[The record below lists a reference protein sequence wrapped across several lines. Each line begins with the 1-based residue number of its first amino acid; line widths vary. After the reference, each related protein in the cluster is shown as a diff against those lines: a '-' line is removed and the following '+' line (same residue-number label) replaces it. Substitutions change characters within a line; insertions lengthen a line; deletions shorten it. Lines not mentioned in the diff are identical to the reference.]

1 MMPRARHLS
10 PLLLLALAACPGDA
24 DRAERREAAQAQR
37 GGTITVV
44 DIADLDK
51 PMPLIF
57 EGSIDQDV
65 GAIVFRQLLAPRW
78 EDGELTYVTHDVDA
92 TSLAQRWEYVGP
104 DSASI
109 RYVMRS
115 DALWSDGERVTA
127 HDVKWTIDT
136 QGDPRTASPRQ
147 DFNRQIREVVVE
159 DDTTVVVHF
168 TRRYPDMLFHSAGNV
183 APRHVFEGTDPAQ
196 LRNHPAV
203 TDPVAN
209 GVFSGAYVISE
220 WQRGQRFVLT
230 PNPHFQP
237 QPNIQRVVFRSIPEQ
252 TTRMI
257 ELQTG
262 NVDVMNV
269 PFDQL
274 ENVQRT
280 SPHIRF
286 ERRERRFY
294 DYISYS
300 PQGHP
305 AFADRN
311 VRRALGLAIDVDGLI
326 RALHLEEY
334 AEAAGGPYSPIFRRL
349 YDPQEQAP
357 LPFDPEGA
365 ARLLDEAGWVA
376 GPDGIRS
383 RGGRALR
390 FTLTTNAGNQRR
402 ADIAQIV
409 QQQWRRV
416 GVDARIQILETH
428 TFFDRLSQ
436 RNFEASVGG
445 WGVGL
450 SPDLTDLWTGD
461 TPFNHTGFSHP
472 EVDRNFELALQQP
485 TEEAAAAYWRRAA
498 ALIVAE
504 QPYTWLY
511 YFDQLY
517 GVSRRIR
524 NTRIDTLGT
533 FQNIHEWWIPEEHQS
548 GPAADRG

>member
-1 MMPRARHLS
+1 MRHARGLS
-10 PLLLLALAACPGDA
+10 ALALLALAACPGGA
-24 DRAERREAAQAQR
+24 ERAERREAAAAQR

-65 GAIVFRQLLAPRW
+65 GAIIFRQMLAPRW
-78 EDGELTYVTHDVDA
+78 EDGELTYVTHDVDP
-92 TSLAQRWEYVGP
+92 TSLAHRYEFFGP
-104 DSASI
+104 DSASL
-109 RYVMRS
+109 RYHMRS
-115 DALWSDGERVTA
+115 DARWSDGRPVTA
-127 HDVKWTIDT
+127 HDAKWTLEM

-147 DFNRQIREVVVE
+147 DYNRQIREIVAE
-159 DDTTVVVHF
+159 DDSTLVVHF

-183 APRHVFEGTDPAQ
+183 APSHVFEGADPANF
-196 LRNHPAV
+196 RNHPAV
-203 TDPVAN
+203 TDPVN
-209 GVFSGAYVISE
+209 HGVFSGAYVISE
-220 WQRGQRFVLT
+220 WLRGQRFVLT
-230 PNPHFQP
+230 PNPHFHP

-274 ENVQRT
+274 ESVERAAR
-280 SPHIRF
+280 HIRF
-286 ERRERRFY
+286 ETRERRFY
-294 DYISYS
+294 DYIAYN
-300 PQGHP
+300 PQAHP
-305 AFADRN
+305 AFADPS

-326 RALHLEEY
+326 RGLHLEDY

-349 YDPQEQAP
+349 YDPREQAP

-365 ARLLDEAGWVA
+365 ARLLDEAGWRA
-376 GPDGIRS
+376 GTDGIRS
-383 RGGRALR
+383 RGGRPLR

-428 TFFDRLSQ
+428 TFFDRLTQ

-450 SPDLTDLWTGD
+450 SPDLSDLWAGD
-461 TPFNHTGFSHP
+461 TPFNYTGFRNP
-472 EVDRNFELALQQP
+472 EVDRNFELAQAQP
-485 TEEAAAAYWRRAA
+485 TDEAAAPYWRAA
-498 ALIVAE
+498 AAAIVAE
-504 QPYTWLY
+504 QPYTWLF
-511 YFDQLY
+511 YFDQVY

-533 FQNIHEWWIPEEHQS
+533 FQNIHEWWIPEEYQA